1 MTTQVEVP
9 WEELYRNLR
18 GFVGRRVNN
27 PADVDD
33 LVQAVMV
40 RLLKGLETL
49 RDSERLHPWVYR
61 TARNVIIDHYRA
73 VASRREITA
82 TDDGRRDDDV
92 SSQPITEENEDAA
105 LQELASCLAPMV
117 RQLDPSYQEAVTL
130 TELAGVTQA
139 EAAKRAGISFSGMKS
154 RVQPA
159 RKRLKTVIE
168 ECCRIQL
175 DRRGGIIA
183 YESRRP
189 GWCNCRTCSSPP
201 EPHEQGRI
209 HGARVPPSNR

>member
-9 WEELYRNLR
+9 WEELYGNLR
-18 GFVGRRVNN
+18 GFVGRRVSN

-40 RLLKGLETL
+40 RLLKGLGTL
-49 RDSERLHPWVYR
+49 RNSERLHPWVYR

-73 VASRREITA
+73 VASRREIAA
-82 TDDGRRDDDV
+82 TDDDRRDDDV
-92 SSQPITEENEDAA
+92 TSQQVADENEDAA
-105 LQELASCLAPMV
+105 LQELASCLAPML
-117 RQLDPSYQEAVTL
+117 RQLDPPYQEAVTL

-139 EAAKRAGISFSGMKS
+139 EAATRAGISFSGMKS
-154 RVQPA
+154 RVQRA
-159 RKRLKTVIE
+159 RKRLRTVLE

-183 YESRRP
+183 YEPRQPNS
-189 GWCNCRTCSSPP
+189 CNCRTCSSEP
-201 EPHEQGRI
+201 ERHKHGRI
-209 HGARVPPSNR
+209 HGGFVPPSNR